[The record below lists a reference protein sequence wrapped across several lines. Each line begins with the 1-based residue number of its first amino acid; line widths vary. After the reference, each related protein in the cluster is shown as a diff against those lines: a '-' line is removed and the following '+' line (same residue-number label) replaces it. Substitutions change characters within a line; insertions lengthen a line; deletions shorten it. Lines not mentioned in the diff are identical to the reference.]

1 MRFSTTTALAAFF
14 AISSAQFTASG
25 SDPSGN
31 PIGHPELGELMTAGQ
46 PFTITWTPTTQ
57 GKPHIFTHYTNHTN
71 TKSQT
76 TSP

>member
-1 MRFSTTTALAAFF
+1 MRFSTASALAALF

-57 GKPHIFTHYTNHTN
+57 GTVPPFH
-71 TKSQT
+71 
-76 TSP
+76 PL